1 MQGTGSYRGSVS
13 VWVRQTPGALF
24 SDDVEG
30 TSKPIENTATSED
43 SIYRKYIDK
52 LSFIERLEKASIT
65 IYPSPDGPSKET
77 YGIDFSPVVE
87 VLTADAVGNNEAA
100 SIPHD
105 AEPIPHLADD
115 PAEVAWWTAAQDVH
129 ILAFTTRGGGGWG
142 GGIFSGNQPT
152 NQPTLFLREPL
163 I

>member
-1 MQGTGSYRGSVS
+1 MES
-13 VWVRQTPGALF
+13 
-24 SDDVEG
+24 
-30 TSKPIENTATSED
+30 
-43 SIYRKYIDK
+43 
-52 LSFIERLEKASIT
+52 LEKARIT
-65 IYPSPDGPSKET
+65 IHPYESTDPSSLGTAIELPTGIVSLSGPK
-77 YGIDFSPVVE
+77 IVPQ
-87 VLTADAVGNNEAA
+87 
-100 SIPHD
+100 D

-142 GGIFSGNQPT
+142 GGIFSGNQRT